1 MLLTSLN
8 GNGIAAIAEH
18 PLSSNDIE
26 AKQKIFFMG
35 RFVETN
41 LGNIFVA
48 VAAFIFS
55 SAAGEELGIFIG
67 GGRYTNKLC
76 VATYS
81 FLTSNFSQLP
91 YIFKEK

>member
-1 MLLTSLN
+1 MLLANLN

-41 LGNIFVA
+41 LGNTFVA
-48 VAAFIFS
+48 VAAIIFS
-55 SAAGEELGIFIG
+55 SATEEELRIFI
-67 GGRYTNKLC
+67 T
-76 VATYS
+76 A
-81 FLTSNFSQLP
+81 
-91 YIFKEK
+91 